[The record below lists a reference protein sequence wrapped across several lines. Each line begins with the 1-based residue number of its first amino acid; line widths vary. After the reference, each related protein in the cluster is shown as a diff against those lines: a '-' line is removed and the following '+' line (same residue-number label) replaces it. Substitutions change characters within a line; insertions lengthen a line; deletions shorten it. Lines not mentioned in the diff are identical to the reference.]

1 MTEFNDL
8 TVTVPPG
15 VTGVAVFN
23 GTEVLVLRDDDAARE
38 WEFMNPVVAEIMC
51 ARLRAWANFIEWR
64 TAREAQR

>member
-1 MTEFNDL
+1 MSEFNDL

-23 GTEVLVLRDDDAARE
+23 GTEVLMLRDGDATDGC
-38 WEFMNPVVAEIMC
+38 EFTNPVAAEIMC

-64 TAREAQR
+64 TARDVQR